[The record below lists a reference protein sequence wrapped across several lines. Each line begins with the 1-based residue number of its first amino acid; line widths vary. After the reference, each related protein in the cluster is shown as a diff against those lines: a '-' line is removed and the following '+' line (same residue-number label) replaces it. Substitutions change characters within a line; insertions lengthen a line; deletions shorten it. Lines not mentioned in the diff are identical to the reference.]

1 MRHSFL
7 FNSFLFLLFLSL
19 ILLIH
24 CQQNLP
30 ESWPDPSL
38 LGKKCYC
45 QSPYVNF
52 LASCF
57 ISALLTNP
65 FLTIPASCILSGLSS
80 FYPVFSPHLLSVVC
94 QLKQNTDVRQDVN
107 NTLLRH
113 VHVRTWIGPWASSLV
128 WDSCCPRHG
137 EVFNSVDFYR
147 STCSPL
153 IDWGGSGSFG
163 SIYSSPHAELSGVA
177 DEEDCC
183 LVARL
188 CLTLYCSLMGCS
200 PPGSSVHGI
209 LQARILEWVAISSSR
224 GSSRPEHRTWVL
236 CIGRWILYHWASREA
251 HDEENTHC

>member
-1 MRHSFL
+1 MRHFFL

-107 NTLLRH
+107 TTLPRH
-113 VHVRTWIGPWASSLV
+113 VHVRTWIGPWNSSLV

-163 SIYSSPHAELSGVA
+163 STHLLKPTCWALGGDWWRGLLFSRQVVSDSLLQPHGLQPTRVLCPWDSPGKNTGV
-177 DEEDCC
+177 
-183 LVARL
+183 
-188 CLTLYCSLMGCS
+188 GCYFLLQ
-200 PPGSSVHGI
+200 GI
-209 LQARILEWVAISSSR
+209 LPTQA
-224 GSSRPEHRTWVL
+224 
-236 CIGRWILYHWASREA
+236 
-251 HDEENTHC
+251 